1 MLITFTNA
9 NGENFVIGGNYILSP
24 NWSGFGDSPS
34 DIQSTK
40 APYQDGETYIDTILS
55 PKELIVEFTII
66 GSTRQ
71 QVFDR
76 RRTVINQFNPKL
88 GPGTLKWTQDD
99 GSEYHIDCVPRSPQ
113 FADGQGQSD
122 THQVV
127 IVSFV
132 AFTPFWYDP
141 SQIQQIM
148 VGFSGGFSLPFS
160 FPFTMGT
167 VGSQVDINNL
177 GNIETPVLIYFYGE
191 VVNPVMQ
198 NLTTGEDITITKT
211 IDDGDVLIINT
222 AFGEKSVM
230 ILSGGEYTNAFEFV
244 DPDSVFWK
252 LAPGDN
258 TLKYTVSSEGAN
270 AECRLY
276 YYHLYSGV

>member
-148 VGFSGGFSLPFS
+148 VGFSGGFSFPLS
-160 FPFTMGT
+160 FPISFGQ
-167 VGSQVDINNL
+167 VGSQKDISNS
-177 GNIETPVLIYFYGE
+177 GNVETPVIIYFYGE
-191 VVNPVMQ
+191 VVDPTIS
-198 NLTTGEDITITKT
+198 NLTTDEDIIITET
-211 IDDGDVLIINT
+211 IDDGEILIINT
-222 AFGEKSVM
+222 DFGEKSVM
-230 ILSGGEYTNAFEFV
+230 VLSGGEYVNAFEYV

-252 LAPGDN
+252 LQPGGN
-258 TLKYTVSSEGAN
+258 TIKYTVTSEGEN
-270 AECRLY
+270 AQCRIY
-276 YYHLYSGV
+276 YYNRFTGV